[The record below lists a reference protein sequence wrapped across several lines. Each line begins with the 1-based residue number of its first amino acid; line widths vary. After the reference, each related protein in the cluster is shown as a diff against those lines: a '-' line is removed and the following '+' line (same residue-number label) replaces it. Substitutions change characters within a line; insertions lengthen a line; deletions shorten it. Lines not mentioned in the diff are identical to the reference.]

1 MEGSIMINV
10 SKVGR
15 RGQITLPRKI
25 RRYLKIKEGD
35 RLSFLQKGE
44 DVILKPMNQTLLD
57 HRGSIPVKNPQSFH
71 DIRQAVM
78 ETQAWKVAED
88 EA

>member
-1 MEGSIMINV
+1 MINV

-15 RGQITLPRKI
+15 RGQITLPR
-25 RRYLKIKEGD
+25 RVRLALKIKEGD

-44 DVILKPMNQTLLD
+44 DIILRPLNQTLLD
-57 HRGSIPVKNPQSFH
+57 LRGTIRVEKSQDFQ
-71 DIRQAVM
+71 DIRQSVIENHAR
-78 ETQAWKVAED
+78 KVSKD

>member
-1 MEGSIMINV
+1 MINV

-57 HRGSIPVKNPQSFH
+57 LRGSIPVKNIQEFQ

-78 ETQAWKVAED
+78 ETQARKVAED
-88 EA
+88 ED

>member
-1 MEGSIMINV
+1 MINV

-15 RGQITLPRKI
+15 RGQITIPGNI

-44 DVILKPMNQTLLD
+44 AIILKPLNQTLFDL
-57 HRGSIPVKNPQSFH
+57 RGSVPFNNPQYFE
-71 DIRQAVM
+71 DIRQMVM
-78 ETQAWKVAED
+78 KVRASKEAAD
-88 EA
+88 ES